1 MNSEQSWGIRPNVI
15 PWPPLLLVLAAVS
28 AYAIGL
34 LIPLPIGGPPAIHAV
49 GYFVVAA
56 GIGLDLSAIVW
67 MRRARTNILPHR
79 GADSLVVDGP
89 FRFTRN
95 PIYLGNTI
103 LMAGLALLSANA
115 WFLLSGAVMAFLVD
129 RLAVRREERHLNQRF
144 GEEWRRYAART
155 PRWLL
160 R

>member
-1 MNSEQSWGIRPNVI
+1 MNREQGWDTRPNVI
-15 PWPPLLLVLAAVS
+15 PWPPILLVLAATS
-28 AYAIGL
+28 AYGLGL
-34 LIPLPIGGPPAIHAV
+34 LIPLPIGGGSAIHAL
-49 GYFVVAA
+49 GYFVLAA

-95 PIYLGNTI
+95 PIYLGNAI
-103 LMAGLALLSANA
+103 LMVGLALLSANG
-115 WFLLSGAVMAFLVD
+115 WFLLSGAAMAFLVD
-129 RLAVRREERHLNQRF
+129 RLAVHREERHLNQRF
-144 GEEWRRYAART
+144 GERWQRYAART